1 MTFAVVFILYSI
13 VELVKGKKNY
23 LPIVTGHQGE
33 PNAILTRIAN
43 GYALE
48 IKLKM
53 AGARIYENVHV
64 SGHASREDHWEVL
77 RLVNPDQVIPS
88 HGNMVMHSH
97 YVELAEEAGYVFGD
111 TVHIMR
117 NGEEMVL

>member
-1 MTFAVVFILYSI
+1 MTM
-13 VELVKGKKNY
+13 
-23 LPIVTGHQGE
+23 
-33 PNAILTRIAN
+33 AN
-43 GYALE
+43 RHVLE

-64 SGHASREDHWEVL
+64 SGHASKEDHWELL
-77 RLVNPDQVIPS
+77 RMVNPEQVIPS

-97 YVELAEEAGYVFGD
+97 YVELAEDAGYHFGD

-117 NGEEMVL
+117 NGEELVL